1 MTQAPKKR
9 LKSRSITM
17 YVNPKYNDKLL
28 YLRHT
33 IGVTAFFERCLEN
46 LQVDES
52 KIVQLKDA
60 IESAKVAYTTEVEE
74 KHYVQ

>member
-1 MTQAPKKR
+1 MTPAPKKR

-17 YVNPKYNDKLL
+17 YIDPKYNDKLL

-33 IGVTAFFERCLEN
+33 IGVTKFFERCLEN
-46 LQVDES
+46 LQVDND

-60 IESAKVAYTTEVEE
+60 IESAKIAYTTEKEE
-74 KHYVQ
+74 TKYVQ

>member
-17 YVNPKYNDKLL
+17 YVDPKYSDKLL

-33 IGVTAFFERCLEN
+33 IRVTKFFEQCLEN
-46 LQVDES
+46 LKVDES

-60 IESAKVAYTTEVEE
+60 IESARVAYTTEKED
-74 KHYVQ
+74 KQYVQ

>member
-17 YVNPKYNDKLL
+17 YVDPKYSDKLL

-33 IGVTAFFERCLEN
+33 IGVTKFFEQCLEN

-60 IESAKVAYTTEVEE
+60 IESAKVAYTTEKEE
-74 KHYVQ
+74 IKYVQ

>member
-17 YVNPKYNDKLL
+17 YVDDKYNDKLL

-33 IGVTAFFERCLEN
+33 TGVTAFFERCL
-46 LQVDES
+46 DELEIPEE
-52 KIVQLKDA
+52 KIIQLKDA
-60 IESAKVAYTTEVEE
+60 ISVDRVKEVYMTENK
-74 KHYVQ
+74 KHV